1 MTRPA
6 ATDLSSAPLRVLLIE
21 DNPGDARLIRETLK
35 DIKDFRFTLEHL
47 GLLAE
52 GLKRL
57 ASEKPDVLLLDLSLP
72 DSAGLDTVARVRQQ
86 APSLPVVVLT
96 GLNDENTGI
105 EAVKIGA
112 QDFLVKGQADG
123 ALLGRALRYA
133 VERKRAEEQVRRQ
146 QEQIAALYEIGK
158 AISSTLDIQ
167 AIAGRLLEKIDLL
180 LPPGTAVALSLW
192 HPANQALEVIGCGDI
207 GDGLR
212 MPGAAAVASRLDRL
226 VCERM
231 APVAMSNARADADY
245 FSGTGGFS
253 AYAGV
258 PIVFNRELLGVLAC
272 YATDGNS
279 FHAHEVACLAA
290 LAGQIGTAIHNARLY
305 QRSLTQ
311 GVEFERANKVKGDFL
326 GVVSHELKTPVT
338 MIMGYTTMVKDR
350 SLGPLSDDQEGALMA
365 VESCSHDLLKV
376 INNILQAT
384 DIESRA
390 LSVASEDFRLDRLF
404 ADLRSEFAGNFEAGL
419 ALDWDAAS
427 ESPVMHSDY
436 EKVKQ
441 ILRHLIDNAVK
452 FSGNHRVKLSARYQ
466 TENDRVEF
474 QVADSGP
481 GIPKEN
487 RSTIFEKFFQID
499 GTSART
505 YGGVGLGLYIT
516 KRFAELLG
524 GKIDL
529 DSEREGGTTFV
540 VTLPCRYTVPA
551 AQV

>member
-6 ATDLSSAPLRVLLIE
+6 ATDLSTAPLRVLLIE

-35 DIKDFRFTLEHL
+35 DIKDFRFTLEHVD
-47 GLLAE
+47 LLAE

-72 DSAGLDTVARVRQQ
+72 DSAGLDTVAKVRQQ
-86 APSLPVVVLT
+86 APGLPVVVLT
-96 GLNDENTGI
+96 GLEDENTGI
-105 EAVKIGA
+105 KAVKIGA

-146 QEQIAALYEIGK
+146 QEQITALYEIGK
-158 AISSTLDIQ
+158 AISSTLDIE
-167 AIAGRLLEKIDLL
+167 AIAGRLLEKIGLL

-192 HPANQALEVIGCGDI
+192 NPANQALEVIGCGDI
-207 GDGLR
+207 GQGLQ
-212 MPGAAAVASRLDRL
+212 MPGATAASRLDRL

-231 APVAMSNARADADY
+231 APVAMSNGQADADY
-245 FSGTGGFS
+245 FFGLDGCSDYT
-253 AYAGV
+253 GV
-258 PIVFNRELLGVLAC
+258 PIVFNDELLGVLAC
-272 YATDGNS
+272 YATEPNS

-290 LAGQIGTAIHNARLY
+290 LAGPIATAIYNARLY

-311 GVEFERANKVKGDFL
+311 AAELERANHVKNDFL

-338 MIMGYTTMVKDR
+338 MIMGYTSMVKDR
-350 SLGPLSDDQEGALMA
+350 SLGPLSDDQDGALMA
-365 VESCSHDLLKV
+365 VESYTHDLLKV

-390 LSVASEDFRLDRLF
+390 LSVASEEFRLDRLF
-404 ADLRSEFAGNFEAGL
+404 ADLRSEFAGNIEAGL

-427 ESPVMHSDY
+427 ESPVMHTDY
-436 EKVKQ
+436 DKVKQ

-452 FSGNHRVKLSARYQ
+452 FSGDRLVKLSARYQ

-474 QVADSGP
+474 QVADSGV

-499 GTSART
+499 GTSSRA

-529 DSEREGGTTFV
+529 DSEREGGTTFM
-540 VTLPCRYTVPA
+540 VTLPCRYTAPA
-551 AQV
+551 THG